1 MSQAWE
7 KLIETED
14 GALAGCLSLSRVSI
28 SRATGNVRVRF
39 QASRLLTRGEYKFV
53 ARQMASA
60 FPQVRV
66 ETSVSYPALR
76 GRVEQDISV
85 ALSLIHI

>member
-53 ARQMASA
+53 CLLY
-60 FPQVRV
+60 
-66 ETSVSYPALR
+66 TSRCV
-76 GRVEQDISV
+76 
-85 ALSLIHI
+85 